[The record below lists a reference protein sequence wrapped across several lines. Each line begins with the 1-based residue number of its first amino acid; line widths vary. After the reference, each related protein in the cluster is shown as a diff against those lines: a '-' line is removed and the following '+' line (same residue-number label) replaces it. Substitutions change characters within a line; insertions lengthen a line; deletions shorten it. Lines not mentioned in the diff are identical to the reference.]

1 MIALWKK
8 RQGPGGSGHVQQR
21 QMLDK
26 ISQNV
31 PVFLGVRYRRNERN
45 GSQDFAAVG
54 LVTIE
59 SIGMT
64 IENLSDPGRARA
76 RHAAEQDYGVF
87 HGRDH
92 EPRPSTDD

>member
-1 MIALWKK
+1 
-8 RQGPGGSGHVQQR
+8 
-21 QMLDK
+21 
-26 ISQNV
+26 
-31 PVFLGVRYRRNERN
+31 
-45 GSQDFAAVG
+45 
-54 LVTIE
+54 
-59 SIGMT
+59 MT